1 MGVATT
7 TAAVAR
13 PRLGRNRRRAKRAVD
28 GVISLALLLLLS
40 PLFCAIALGI
50 RVSSRGP
57 IFFRQRRLKENA
69 EEFTLLKFRTM
80 CNGADRMLD
89 EVFLLNHAYGPLFKA
104 NGDPRITPF
113 GRFLRRSFLDELP
126 QLVNVF
132 RGEMSLV
139 GPRPCLP
146 SEALQVRD
154 QIDFRFAVPQGLT
167 GPWQVNGHHALT
179 FDQQLQVERE
189 YIEGWSLSLDFK
201 ILLETVPLV
210 FARKGH

>member
-28 GVISLALLLLLS
+28 GVISLSLLLLLS

-57 IFFRQRRLKENA
+57 IFFRQRRLKENG

-89 EVFLLNHAYGPLFKA
+89 EQVPGTVAQRTCRLITHETMRFHAG
-104 NGDPRITPF
+104 
-113 GRFLRRSFLDELP
+113 
-126 QLVNVF
+126 
-132 RGEMSLV
+132 
-139 GPRPCLP
+139 
-146 SEALQVRD
+146 
-154 QIDFRFAVPQGLT
+154 
-167 GPWQVNGHHALT
+167 
-179 FDQQLQVERE
+179 
-189 YIEGWSLSLDFK
+189 
-201 ILLETVPLV
+201 
-210 FARKGH
+210 

>member
-1 MGVATT
+1 
-7 TAAVAR
+7 
-13 PRLGRNRRRAKRAVD
+13 
-28 GVISLALLLLLS
+28 LLLLS
-40 PLFCAIALGI
+40 PVFGAIALGI
-50 RVSSRGP
+50 KVSSPGP
-57 IFFRQRRLKENA
+57 IFFRQRRLKENGQ
-69 EEFTLLKFRTM
+69 EFTLLKFRTM
-80 CNGADRMLD
+80 CDGADRMLD
-89 EVFLLNHAYGPLFKA
+89 EVFLLNHAHGPLFKA
-104 NGDPRITPF
+104 DGDPRVTPF

-126 QLVNVF
+126 QLLHVF

-154 QIDFRFAVPQGLT
+154 LIDFRFGVPQGLT

-179 FDQQLQVERE
+179 FEQQLEVERE
-189 YIEGWSLSLDFK
+189 YIESWSLGLDFK